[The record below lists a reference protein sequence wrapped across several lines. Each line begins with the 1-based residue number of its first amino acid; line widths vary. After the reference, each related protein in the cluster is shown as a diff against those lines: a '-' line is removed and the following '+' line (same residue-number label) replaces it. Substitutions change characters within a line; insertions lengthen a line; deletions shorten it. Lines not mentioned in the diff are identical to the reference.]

1 MLFDTTEGKGHT
13 DSKGTEGLSLALIP
27 LKFYTSQRQSSL
39 FNEES
44 NASLADQSSVSSC
57 NKCGLIACPLLYQ
70 GELGTPYNGPFR
82 KAPTERGT
90 FNLSGF
96 RYMKG

>member
-27 LKFYTSQRQSSL
+27 VKFYSSQRQSSL

-44 NASLADQSSVSSC
+44 NANLSDQSSASSF
-57 NKCGLIACPLLYQ
+57 NKCGKIW
-70 GELGTPYNGPFR
+70 
-82 KAPTERGT
+82 
-90 FNLSGF
+90 FNAW
-96 RYMKG
+96 